1 MTDTSEREQIIMSQD
16 MEKET
21 FGQYIKRM
29 REQTLDENGE
39 PLSVRGLARRIEKCP
54 TLVSKIER
62 DVLPASTDVIQSLS
76 KALNVPED
84 EIFAHANKIA
94 PDIKDGFVQS
104 EEPVLLAAFMRKATQ
119 LSPDTLELAN
129 RLIDALEKKNDIEQK

>member
-1 MTDTSEREQIIMSQD
+1 MSQD

-39 PLSVRGLARRIEKCP
+39 PLSVRGLARKIGKCP

-62 DVLPASTDVIQSLS
+62 DVLPASTEVIQALS